1 MINIINYFHKKK
13 ENKIKKCCVNI
24 HRYEIIINLIKKIQ

>member
-1 MINIINYFHKKK
+1 MIVNLNCFHKEK
-13 ENKIKKCCVNI
+13 EKKIKKCCVNI